1 MSNFRT
7 QYLAMFGGSSAADFQ
22 AEFTQR
28 NFAVLQ
34 SAAADDRL
42 PRNAIGY
49 VADLQNPALAW
60 ELVAA
65 RCNMIRRH
73 IPEFSLWGE

>member
-1 MSNFRT
+1 MSNFRN
-7 QYLAMFGGSSAADFQ
+7 QYLEMFGGSTPADFQ

-28 NFAVLQ
+28 NFTALQ
-34 SAAADDRL
+34 SAAMDKRL
-42 PRNAIGY
+42 PRNVIGY

-60 ELVAA
+60 ELVAD